1 MTLFNRDKPQSAPAS
16 QQKPS
21 ATQTPR
27 ETTLPPQPQ
36 TRSESA
42 APKPQAEVLPPL
54 PVKPTIQPSTPSQ
67 TSTIHSRTGATMA
80 SVISKALKIT
90 GELESTED
98 IQIDGQIEG
107 DVRGVGV
114 KIGQNARVKGT
125 VYGDEVE
132 LAGTIEGR
140 IEAKKVILAGTARMT
155 GDICHQD
162 IKIESGAYI
171 NGSLKPELNKADGK
185 PVHKPAGPSASV
197 STAGVSPGNGN
208 ATAAAH

>member
-1 MTLFNRDKPQSAPAS
+1 
-16 QQKPS
+16 
-21 ATQTPR
+21 
-27 ETTLPPQPQ
+27 
-36 TRSESA
+36 
-42 APKPQAEVLPPL
+42 
-54 PVKPTIQPSTPSQ
+54 
-67 TSTIHSRTGATMA
+67 MA

-155 GDICHQD
+155 GDVWHQD

-171 NGSLKPELNKADGK
+171 NGSLKPELGKTDGK
-185 PVHKPAGPSASV
+185 PVHKPAVVTPTASV
-197 STAGVSPGNGN
+197 STGSTGSVSPAGGNGG
-208 ATAAAH
+208 ASAH

>member
-1 MTLFNRDKPQSAPAS
+1 
-16 QQKPS
+16 
-21 ATQTPR
+21 
-27 ETTLPPQPQ
+27 
-36 TRSESA
+36 
-42 APKPQAEVLPPL
+42 
-54 PVKPTIQPSTPSQ
+54 
-67 TSTIHSRTGATMA
+67 MA

-90 GELESTED
+90 GQLESTED

-140 IEAKKVILAGTARMT
+140 IEAKKVTLAGPARMT
-155 GDICHQD
+155 GDISHQD

-171 NGSLKPELNKADGK
+171 NGSLKPEMGKSDGK
-185 PVHKPAGPSASV
+185 QAHKPASVTPTASV
-197 STAGVSPGNGN
+197 SSASAGN

>member
-1 MTLFNRDKPQSAPAS
+1 MTLFNRNDKSGDANARPQAP
-16 QQKPS
+16 
-21 ATQTPR
+21 T
-27 ETTLPPQPQ
+27 PQP
-36 TRSESA
+36 TPPKTESA
-42 APKPQAEVLPPL
+42 APKAAEAKSAESRPAEPPL
-54 PVKPTIQPSTPSQ
+54 AGANPSSLSTSTP
-67 TSTIHSRTGATMA
+67 TKAGASMA

-114 KIGQNARVKGT
+114 KIGQNAKVKGT

-140 IEAKKVILAGTARMT
+140 IESKKVILAGTARMT
-155 GDICHQD
+155 GDIWHQE

-171 NGSLKPELNKADGK
+171 SGNLKPDFGKGDGK
-185 PVHKPAGPSASV
+185 PVHKPASVTPAAST
-197 STAGVSPGNGN
+197 STASAAPTGS
-208 ATAAAH
+208 ATAAAHH